1 MTFALGGSRL
11 LLSARVAG
19 NQNSIG
25 VDTMFYLI
33 QKDAVSGTWNK
44 VKDNGEVKYF
54 EHEDFAWAYA
64 IGRFKFVD
72 DMRAVFVE
80 K

>member
-1 MTFALGGSRL
+1 
-11 LLSARVAG
+11 
-19 NQNSIG
+19 
-25 VDTMFYLI
+25 MFYLI